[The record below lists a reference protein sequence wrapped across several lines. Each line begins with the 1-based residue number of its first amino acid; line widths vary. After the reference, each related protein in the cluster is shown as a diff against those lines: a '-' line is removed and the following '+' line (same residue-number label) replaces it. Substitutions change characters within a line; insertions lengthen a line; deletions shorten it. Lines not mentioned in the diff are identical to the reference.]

1 MPGTRLSGLVRCVGV
16 KTPQPLGG
24 DAAIGRRTRREQFS
38 QAGLQVSRAPGT
50 LRNFS
55 GPHGRFAGNVTAVSM
70 NTSAAAIQAPTLEIR
85 FGQVSLPQVRIRTTD
100 PGTILDELTGRVAS
114 APRFFERTAVCL
126 DLSALE
132 KEPNAAE
139 VRAVLDAIGRA
150 GMVPAGLAHGTAAVD
165 ALAQA
170 LDLPVLTYFRPTAG
184 GKAPP
189 VLQPA
194 DPAPQ
199 EFAKPA
205 LMNHN
210 PVRSGQRLYA
220 RHRDLVVTATVGA
233 GAEVMADGC
242 VHIYGALRGRA
253 MAGARGEVTARVFC
267 QEFHAELVSVAGVF
281 RVFETIPP
289 ELKGHPVQAWLSG
302 DELRFARIGA

>member
-1 MPGTRLSGLVRCVGV
+1 
-16 KTPQPLGG
+16 
-24 DAAIGRRTRREQFS
+24 
-38 QAGLQVSRAPGT
+38 
-50 LRNFS
+50 
-55 GPHGRFAGNVTAVSM
+55 M
-70 NTSAAAIQAPTLEIR
+70 NTTAAAAIQAPPLEIR
-85 FGQVSLPQVRIRTTD
+85 FGQVSLPQVRIRTID
-100 PGTILDELTGRVAS
+100 PGAILDELTGRVAS

-126 DLSALE
+126 DLSALD
-132 KEPNAAE
+132 KEPDAAE
-139 VRAVLDAIGRA
+139 VRAVLGAITRA
-150 GMVPAGLAHGTAAVD
+150 GMVTAGLAHGTAAVD

-170 LDLPVLTYFRPTAG
+170 LDLPVLTYFRAPSQKT
-184 GKAPP
+184 PP

-205 LMNHN
+205 LMNHS
-210 PVRSGQRLYA
+210 PVRSGQRVYA

-253 MAGARGEVTARVFC
+253 MAGARGEATARVFC
-267 QEFHAELVSVAGVF
+267 HEFHAELVSVAGVF

-289 ELKGHPVQAWLSG
+289 ELKGQPVQAWLSG
-302 DELRFARIGA
+302 DELKFARIGA

>member
-1 MPGTRLSGLVRCVGV
+1 
-16 KTPQPLGG
+16 
-24 DAAIGRRTRREQFS
+24 
-38 QAGLQVSRAPGT
+38 
-50 LRNFS
+50 
-55 GPHGRFAGNVTAVSM
+55 M
-70 NTSAAAIQAPTLEIR
+70 NTSAAALQAPTLEIR

-132 KEPNAAE
+132 KEPDAAE
-139 VRAVLDAIGRA
+139 VRAVLSAISRA
-150 GMVPAGLAHGTAAVD
+150 GMVTAGLAHSTAAVD

-170 LDLPVLTYFRPTAG
+170 LELPVLTYFRAPPN
-184 GKAPP
+184 KAPP
-189 VLQPA
+189 ILQPA

-205 LMNHN
+205 LMNHS
-210 PVRSGQRLYA
+210 PVRSGQRVYA

-242 VHIYGALRGRA
+242 VHVYGALRGRA
-253 MAGARGEVTARVFC
+253 MAGGKRRS
-267 QEFHAELVSVAGVF
+267 HRPGV
-281 RVFETIPP
+281 
-289 ELKGHPVQAWLSG
+289 LSG
-302 DELRFARIGA
+302 VLRGACLGGRRVPRVRDHSAGAEGPSRAGLAFRRRAPLRPRRRVRVTSPKASA

>member
-1 MPGTRLSGLVRCVGV
+1 LGFV
-16 KTPQPLGG
+16 K
-24 DAAIGRRTRREQFS
+24 GRST
-38 QAGLQVSRAPGT
+38 
-50 LRNFS
+50 
-55 GPHGRFAGNVTAVSM
+55 VSM
-70 NTSAAAIQAPTLEIR
+70 NTTAAAAIQAPTLEIR

-100 PGTILDELTGRVAS
+100 PGAILDELTGRVAS

-132 KEPNAAE
+132 KEPDADE
-139 VRAVLDAIGRA
+139 VR
-150 GMVPAGLAHGTAAVD
+150 TATVD

-170 LDLPVLTYFRPTAG
+170 LDLPVLTYFRAPGT
-184 GKAPP
+184 KTPP

-210 PVRSGQRLYA
+210 PVRSGQRVYA

-233 GAEVMADGC
+233 GAEVIADGC

-253 MAGARGEVTARVFC
+253 MAGARGEATARVFC

-302 DELRFARIGA
+302 DELKFARIGA

>member
-1 MPGTRLSGLVRCVGV
+1 VI
-16 KTPQPLGG
+16 
-24 DAAIGRRTRREQFS
+24 DHWRRSLFHERKNFFHAS
-38 QAGLQVSRAPGT
+38 LQRSRAPGT
-50 LRNFS
+50 LRPFS
-55 GPHGRFAGNVTAVSM
+55 GPTARSIGTVTAESM
-70 NTSAAAIQAPTLEIR
+70 NTIAAAAIQGPTLEIR

-100 PGTILDELTGRVAS
+100 PGAILDELTGRVAS

-126 DLSALE
+126 DLSALD
-132 KEPNAAE
+132 KEPDVAE

-150 GMVPAGLAHGTAAVD
+150 GMVPAGLAHGTPAVD

-170 LDLPVLTYFRPTAG
+170 LDLPVLTYFRAPPT
-184 GKAPP
+184 KAPP
-189 VLQPA
+189 ILQPA

-205 LMNHN
+205 LMNHS
-210 PVRSGQRLYA
+210 PVRSGQRMYA
-220 RHRDLVVTATVGA
+220 RHRDLVVTAAVGA

-302 DELRFARIGA
+302 DELRFARIGS